1 MTELGGG
8 WYIYKFNAYN
18 AAVDYLYDCNPG
30 ATAYRESGVTTNIQ
44 QLISEVRG
52 SGGGMFS
59 SQTILNSINNS
70 EKNIIKKIELDG
82 GITRTNIDTK
92 NSENYSHIELV
103 KSDLVNTIEGIE
115 FPENNLSEI
124 VT

>member
-18 AAVDYLYDCNPG
+18 TAVDYLYDCNPG

-52 SGGGMFS
+52 SGG
-59 SQTILNSINNS
+59 
-70 EKNIIKKIELDG
+70 
-82 GITRTNIDTK
+82 
-92 NSENYSHIELV
+92 
-103 KSDLVNTIEGIE
+103 
-115 FPENNLSEI
+115 
-124 VT
+124 